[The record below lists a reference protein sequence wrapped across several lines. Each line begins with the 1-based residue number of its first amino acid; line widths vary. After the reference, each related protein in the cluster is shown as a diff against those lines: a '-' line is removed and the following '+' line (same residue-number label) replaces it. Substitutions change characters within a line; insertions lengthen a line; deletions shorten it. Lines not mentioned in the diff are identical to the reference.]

1 MGANFKLKLQFILL
15 LITGYFCI
23 SPRCRICRGYQRE
36 VFSTLK
42 ESFVELPVPHVEHAV
57 IVQEVEVAF
66 VGFLCSP

>member
-23 SPRCRICRGYQRE
+23 SPRCWVCGRYQGE
-36 VFSTLK
+36 VFSALK
-42 ESFVELPVPHVEHAV
+42 ESFVELPVPPAEHAV
-57 IVQEVEVAF
+57 IVQEVEIAF